1 MSSPGTSAQLKPDA
15 PFSLDLLAAAVR
27 PEFAVE
33 CYFPDPDDP
42 VLGGGRCAVA
52 SCSRLSWGRGL
63 CGSHYDRWHRAG
75 KPDLTEWL
83 QAATPLAPRAGC
95 KRPSASTSGRSVSG
109 RASRTRLRAPVP
121 SRRPRLRPDRPQVAR
136 AVKLLVRADAVE
148 RARAQPREQ
157 WRVLAR
163 SWGWRDLSCIA
174 FLAYAHTSGR

>member
-1 MSSPGTSAQLKPDA
+1 MSSPATSAQLKPDA

-83 QAATPLAPRAGC
+83 QAATRSPQEQGC
-95 KRPSASTSGRSVSG
+95 ERPSASTSGRSVSG
-109 RASRTRLRAPVP
+109 RVSNSPTRSSPVTTP
-121 SRRPRLRPDRPQVAR
+121 AVSAR
-136 AVKLLVRADAVE
+136 A
-148 RARAQPREQ
+148 ARRWP
-157 WRVLAR
+157 
-163 SWGWRDLSCIA
+163 GP
-174 FLAYAHTSGR
+174 